1 MPMLRSIKGMNDVLP
16 AQVGLWRHVED
27 CARGVAERFG
37 YSEIRTPLL
46 EHSEL
51 FSRGVGEATDIVE
64 KEMYAF
70 ADRGGE
76 HLALRPEG
84 TAGVVRAYI
93 EHSLHQAD
101 PETRLY
107 YLGPMYR
114 RERPQKGRFRQ
125 FHQFGVEV
133 FGVAAPEIDAEVMA
147 MLHLF
152 LTEVGIGDVVLEVNC
167 LGDADDRPRYLE
179 ALTRF
184 LGSHREALCGDC
196 QRRLDRAP
204 LRVLDCKVEG
214 CRSILA
220 DAPLVVDHLGEASR
234 THFDGVQRSLD
245 RLGVPHRVNPRV
257 VRGLDYY
264 TRTVFEA
271 VASGL
276 GSQNAICGGGRY
288 DRLVEQL
295 GGPAMPA
302 VGYAQGIERLV
313 MLLEG
318 RTQVPAHGFKVAL
331 IPTGEAER
339 ARCEILALQLRRA
352 GITCILDLTGRSVK
366 AQLRRSNRVQ
376 ADLAVV
382 LGETEL
388 REGEVELKMLRGA
401 GAAERVKL
409 EQLVKV
415 VQQRAAMTD
424 RGGVEDSAS
433 PGDAHR
439 GHEEP
444 TG

>member
-1 MPMLRSIKGMNDVLP
+1 MLQAVKGMNDVLP
-16 AQVGLWRHVED
+16 AQIGLWRHVEE
-27 CARGVAERFG
+27 CARDVAERFG

-51 FSRGVGEATDIVE
+51 FARGVGETTDIVE

-125 FHQFGVEV
+125 FYQFGVEAL
-133 FGVAAPEIDAEVMA
+133 GVAAPELDAEVMA

-167 LGDADDRPRYLE
+167 LGDGDDRPRYLE
-179 ALTRF
+179 ALTTY
-184 LGSHREALCGDC
+184 LGQHLQALCPDC
-196 QRRLDRAP
+196 QRRLERAP
-204 LRVLDCKVEG
+204 LRVLDCKVEA
-214 CRSILA
+214 CRAITTG
-220 DAPLVVDHLGEASR
+220 APLVVDHLGEASR
-234 THFDGVQRSLD
+234 AHFDGVRRSLD

-271 VASGL
+271 VATGL
-276 GSQNAICGGGRY
+276 GSQSAICGGGRY

-295 GGPAMPA
+295 GGLATPA

-318 RTQVPAHGFKVAL
+318 KTSLPVSGLKVAL
-331 IPTGEAER
+331 VPMGDAER
-339 ARCEILALQLRRA
+339 ARCEVLAHDLRRA
-352 GITCILDLTGRSVK
+352 GLACILDLSGRSVK
-366 AQLRRSNRVQ
+366 AQLRRANRVQ

-382 LGETEL
+382 LGESEL
-388 REGEVELKMLRGA
+388 QSGQVDLKPLRGQ
-401 GAAERVKL
+401 GAVERVAL
-409 EQLVKV
+409 EQLVGLLRDRV
-415 VQQRAAMTD
+415 RA
-424 RGGVEDSAS
+424 GGVKVSAS
-433 PGDAHR
+433 PGDAHQ
-439 GHEEP
+439 G
-444 TG
+444 T